1 MIKYDFC
8 FRMERDRGDDSRYRP
23 SSSWNNEEVEEIRY
37 IGASSSSSRYMGGA
51 SGGASIGASSSSSRY
66 IGGASGGASDNSRA
80 YDKGKKVFH

>member
-37 IGASSSSSRYMGGA
+37 IGASSSSSRYI
-51 SGGASIGASSSSSRY
+51 GGASIGASSSSSRY
-66 IGGASGGASDNSRA
+66 IGGASGGASDYSRA

>member
-37 IGASSSSSRYMGGA
+37 IGASSSSSRY
-51 SGGASIGASSSSSRY
+51 
-66 IGGASGGASDNSRA
+66 IGGASGGASDYSRA